1 MEYPNIVKLDI
12 EAQKVNK
19 IGNILLA
26 SGKIS
31 PEDMA
36 RVLELQENE
45 ETLFGDAAVKLG
57 ILNQE
62 DVEWAL
68 ASQFSYPYIK
78 EGENTFSREVIT
90 IYHPFSPQVESFRS
104 IRSGLVLQGAGQQLK
119 TIAVISPDPGDG
131 RTLIASNLATVFAQ
145 LGSKTLLLDLNFRG
159 PRVHELF
166 NVKNNCGMSSLII
179 KRATLKQAV
188 NPTPVSDLYILP
200 SGPMPPNP
208 VELLGWPETRHL
220 MASLKQSYDIIIID
234 TPSFN
239 KGSDALLI
247 GGLSDCAILMAL
259 KGKTT
264 RESFGVVKKHLD
276 SSGVKV
282 IGSVMNEIHL
292 RRKKI

>member
-1 MEYPNIVKLDI
+1 MEYANIAKLDI
-12 EAQKVNK
+12 DTQRVNK
-19 IGNILLA
+19 IGNILMN
-26 SGKIS
+26 SGKINQ
-31 PEDMA
+31 EDMG
-36 RVLELQENE
+36 RILELQEVQGI
-45 ETLFGDAAVKLG
+45 LFGDAAVSLG
-57 ILNQE
+57 ILSQE
-62 DVEWAL
+62 DVAWAL

-90 IYHPFSPQVESFRS
+90 IYHPYSPQVETFRS
-104 IRSGLVLQGAGQQLK
+104 IRSGLLLQGAGQQLK
-119 TIAVISPDPGDG
+119 TIAVVSPDPGDG

-179 KRATLKQAV
+179 KRATIKQAV
-188 NPTPVSDLYILP
+188 YPTPVSDLFILP

-208 VELLGWPETRHL
+208 VELLGWPETREL

-234 TPSFN
+234 TPSYN
-239 KGSDALLI
+239 NGSDALLI
-247 GGLSDCAILMAL
+247 GGLSDCAILLAL

-282 IGSVMNEIHL
+282 IGSVMNETYM
-292 RRKKI
+292 RRKKK

>member
-1 MEYPNIVKLDI
+1 
-12 EAQKVNK
+12 
-19 IGNILLA
+19 
-26 SGKIS
+26 
-31 PEDMA
+31 
-36 RVLELQENE
+36 
-45 ETLFGDAAVKLG
+45 
-57 ILNQE
+57 
-62 DVEWAL
+62 
-68 ASQFSYPYIK
+68 
-78 EGENTFSREVIT
+78 
-90 IYHPFSPQVESFRS
+90 
-104 IRSGLVLQGAGQQLK
+104 
-119 TIAVISPDPGDG
+119 
-131 RTLIASNLATVFAQ
+131 
-145 LGSKTLLLDLNFRG
+145 
-159 PRVHELF
+159 
-166 NVKNNCGMSSLII
+166 MSSPII

-247 GGLSDCAILMAL
+247 GGLSDCAILLAL

-292 RRKKI
+292 RRKKK